1 MRKFLSYLIVFTII
15 FMITILSFIGCKKEA
30 FPTEEATPTEE
41 ETTAEKTEIEI
52 SIEISEQPDGK
63 AFKEYFSDIGLGKLP
78 AGGEFPNDIQQNIN
92 IFSPDDQICLYGTII
107 KEVTIST
114 AIFD

>member
-1 MRKFLSYLIVFTII
+1 LQKRGIPI
-15 FMITILSFIGCKKEA
+15 
-30 FPTEEATPTEE
+30 EEAAPTEE
-41 ETTAEKTEIEI
+41 ETPSEKTEIEI
-52 SIEISEQPDGK
+52 STEISEQPDEK
-63 AFKEYFSDIGLGKLP
+63 TFKEYFSDIGLGKLP
-78 AGGEFPNDIQQNIN
+78 AGGEFPHDIQQNIN